1 MSKFF
6 KFVIFG
12 LVIYN
17 CCRRHNPI
25 FKHKRPS
32 TFLTY
37 VKDYRYLPVSFLV
50 GVLVEVVVEFGAD
63 IRRNLCYQDE
73 PGPENKTGQSIIRQ
87 R

>member
-17 CCRRHNPI
+17 YCRRHNPI

-32 TFLTY
+32 TFLTD
-37 VKDYRYLPVSFLV
+37 VTDFPVLIDNLLTGILCGWCIGGGSS
-50 GVLVEVVVEFGAD
+50 G
-63 IRRNLCYQDE
+63 IRRRY
-73 PGPENKTGQSIIRQ
+73 SS
-87 R
+87 